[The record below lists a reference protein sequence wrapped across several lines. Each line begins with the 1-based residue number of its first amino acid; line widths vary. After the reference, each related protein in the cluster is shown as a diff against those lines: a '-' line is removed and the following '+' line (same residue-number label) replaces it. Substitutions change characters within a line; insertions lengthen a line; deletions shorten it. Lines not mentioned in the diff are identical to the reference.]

1 MRRKFVLCL
10 AMALLLVASAAFAQD
25 VFGWGEQIRAAPGRD
40 AELKGDPLVVP
51 KGSMATVTKVECDGN
66 GFWIQGPLSETFIPA
81 SKAVGLVLSPGE
93 YYVYPNLKP
102 KQARASVTVTATW

>member
-1 MRRKFVLCL
+1 MDEECPSP
-10 AMALLLVASAAFAQD
+10 ASEPERNR
-25 VFGWGEQIRAAPGRD
+25 GGKRLGSRSGAPGRN
-40 AELKGDPLVVP
+40 AELKGSPLVVP
-51 KGSMATVTKVECDGN
+51 EGVTGLTKVECDGN

-81 SKAVGLVLSPGE
+81 SKAVGVVLSQGE